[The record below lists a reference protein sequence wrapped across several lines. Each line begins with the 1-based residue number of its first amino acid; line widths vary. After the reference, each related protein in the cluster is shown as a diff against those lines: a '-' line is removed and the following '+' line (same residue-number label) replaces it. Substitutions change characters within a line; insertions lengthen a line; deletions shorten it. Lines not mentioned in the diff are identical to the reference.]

1 MMATARTAME
11 RGGGGGGG
19 IDRDNSRYLSSLLG
33 NRLLLV
39 HSLTPRDEQYGIVM
53 WGGRIAGEGEE
64 EAGGI

>member
-39 HSLTPRDEQYGIVM
+39 HSLMPRYEQYGIVM

-64 EAGGI
+64 EEGTI